1 MTSVK
6 AGTEDLPMEK
16 MAVKQL
22 SREYSLI
29 GNGREKPQGKIRHI
43 STHVLIVPRGQPHDT
58 VTRRPSDQYWAGY
71 QLEQYGVLAPRCAH
85 WSSKC
90 SHAEVVRDIALAMRP
105 NDAGYHATGLM
116 AAENSRVSLAD
127 MQKMFRGT

>member
-6 AGTEDLPMEK
+6 AGTEGLPMEK

-71 QLEQYGVLAPRCAH
+71 QLENYDALAPRRAH

-90 SHAEVVRDIALAMRP
+90 SHAEDIRDIALALRP
-105 NDAGYHATGLM
+105 NYAGQHATG
-116 AAENSRVSLAD
+116 
-127 MQKMFRGT
+127 